1 LLSQRDE
8 YIHASVALKVR
19 KTFERCVG
27 VTDGPLDRGSRT
39 MNILLNDGELMLE
52 KEVATALTYTLQA
65 ATVAT
70 GESDTNQE
78 KAWEHFNSELKIG
91 MLQLNTTADH
101 VAAIAL
107 LVALSV
113 ATEKGGANFDPKNIQ
128 RLVISRLEE
137 DKVWTSIA
145 FAQALKGMSE
155 LAELLTTP
163 FMIQIIVT
171 VSGAQVPC
179 LYIWCCLIN
188 ISACFSLYLPLP

>member
-19 KTFERCVG
+19 KIFERCVG

-39 MNILLNDGELMLE
+39 IDILLNDGANRGVELMLE

-78 KAWEHFNSELKIG
+78 KVWEHFNSELKIG

-101 VAAIAL
+101 VAAISL

-113 ATEKGGANFDPKNIQ
+113 ATAKDGANFDPKNIH

-137 DKVWTSIA
+137 EKVWTSKA

-155 LAELLTTP
+155 LADLLTTP

-179 LYIWCCLIN
+179 LCI
-188 ISACFSLYLPLP
+188 